1 MVWRETLASAGVAA
15 SFGSYY
21 RMTVGAA
28 DLAFAY
34 FGFDDLDG
42 IAAVNHG
49 GDVVL
54 FVGQVV
60 ELKDAW
66 VCYAAVCAFAVEA
79 FVAVYECS
87 IAVTLVFVL
96 CYASM
101 AVRGVPRG

>member
-1 MVWRETLASAGVAA
+1 MALNSASLGCDDGVAI
-15 SFGSYY
+15 
-21 RMTVGAA
+21 GAA

-96 CYASM
+96 SYASM